1 MEHADDDQEQVKS
14 WFELLESVVMEIST
28 KPVCAIFTTNLGN
41 TGGSSP
47 IEWNSPDSNLAIIRC
62 FQLVSASVCGGQRS
76 STEFSCSPQALVLCW
91 PEIQLVSSLVESV
104 SISEPVP
111 KGALQ
116 NSLPWQV
123 KVSELALYT
132 FDNGMGSNILGG
144 MSCDGTIATTSL
156 SKMANSSVNIHLN
169 FQPVVVGISRQQV
182 ELISSAVSAAFCA
195 FLLPRTPP
203 LRDRKHSHTKLDS
216 GMGTLSTSITAESP
230 GHSVVSLATL
240 PHLES
245 YSGTTS
251 SVCQK
256 DEDKKSPSLLLWLQG
271 AVPKVTLKVYGEQDH
286 KLIKFEVSGE
296 DLVMSW
302 DQQSTSSEG
311 KLSLTSLEAL
321 LFKRFVMQSDLLSE
335 CLSWKPVMIMKY

>member
-1 MEHADDDQEQVKS
+1 
-14 WFELLESVVMEIST
+14 MEIST

-47 IEWNSPDSNLAIIRC
+47 IEWTSPDSNLAIIQC
-62 FQLVSASVCGGQRS
+62 FQSVSASVCSDQRS

-111 KGALQ
+111 KGTLH

-144 MSCDGTIATTSL
+144 MSCDGTVATTSL
-156 SKMANSSVNIHLN
+156 SKMADKGRHNNSVNVHLN

-203 LRDRKHSHTKLDS
+203 LRDRKHSHTNLDS
-216 GMGTLSTSITAESP
+216 GMGTQSTSITAESP

-286 KLIKFEVSGE
+286 KLLKFEVSGE

-321 LFKRFVMQSDLLSE
+321 LFKRFVTQSGLLSE
-335 CLSWKPVMIMKY
+335 YLS